1 VVPPCSGRISRVRP
15 YSRANQLLHYRT
27 ITFCGWP
34 FNAIRAVCWLIR
46 FRSAL
51 LTESLLLSFPLATK
65 MFQFTRFASHGLYIQ
80 PWMTHKEPGCP
91 IRKSRD
97 RNLVTSSPG
106 LIAGSYVL
114 HRLLTPRHPS
124 HALIDLIASTECRN
138 HLISQTG
145 WSVLITAS
153 LAL

>member
-1 VVPPCSGRISRVRP
+1 MVPPCSGRISRVRP

-34 FNAIRAVCWLIR
+34 FDAIRAVCWLIR